1 MWQWTEFNTDSCF
14 FEFLILEVAAVSA
27 VLWRYIMYI
36 MYIKYYHNKT
46 PELDVRLVKPLMTI
60 CFCYSIRGERIETL
74 DLSVSSFPQHQPAL
88 FIGDVLV
95 PRLRLSRSLS
105 DSDAKFAA
113 ILPCCLQQMLHEM
126 I

>member
-36 MYIKYYHNKT
+36 MYIKCYHNKT
-46 PELDVRLVKPLMTI
+46 PELDVRLVKPLMTAP
-60 CFCYSIRGERIETL
+60 
-74 DLSVSSFPQHQPAL
+74 FPQHQPAL